1 MAMVSIISL
10 DQYMMLI
17 TNLKLMVELRVTVTS
32 GEDHGEDYG
41 DGKYNISRS
50 VHDVDNQL
58 EADGRNHFNIS
69 RS

>member
-1 MAMVSIISL
+1 
-10 DQYMMLI
+10 
-17 TNLKLMVELRVTVTS
+17 MVELRVTVTS